1 MAAPIGNQFWK
12 LRSKHGRDLIFSSPE
27 LLWEAATE
35 YFEWCDEHPWVKVEQ
50 RKGNI
55 IIPKGYDGDLADM
68 LNPTVELPT
77 ARPYT
82 IQGLCLYLSCDDE
95 LLDNYGAKEDFSEVV
110 TRIRTI
116 IYTQKYEGAAVG
128 AFNASIIARDLGLVD
143 KSDLTSKG
151 ERIGKLD
158 VSNLSDEDLADIA
171 RIQQKMAG
179 EG

>member
-35 YFEWCDEHPWVKVEQ
+35 YFEWCDDHPWEKHDFVGKDAEEVYRKV
-50 RKGNI
+50 
-55 IIPKGYDGDLADM
+55 P
-68 LNPTVELPT
+68 
-77 ARPYT
+77 RPYT
-82 IQGLCLYLSCDDE
+82 IKALCLYLECDDE
-95 LLDNYGAKEDFSEVV
+95 LLDNYQEKEGFSEIV
-110 TRIRTI
+110 TRIRNI

-128 AFNASIIARDLGLVD
+128 LFNASVIARDLGLVE